1 MKSIIVAMDRN
12 NAIGFENDLPWGRG
26 LKDDMAHFAK
36 TTRGKTVIMGRKTF
50 ESIGS
55 KPLPDRQNI
64 VVTSQPTGVAGVQ
77 SALSLESAY
86 ALARYDIFVIG
97 GGQIYAAAGDD
108 MDQLIVTHVGA
119 KFPAATVF
127 FPEIDRERWRE
138 VSREQHKADER
149 NSYGFDISLYRSYSS
164 ITPHNASENN
174 TSSSVAI

>member
-64 VVTSQPTGVAGVQ
+64 VVTSKPTGVAGVQ
-77 SALSLESAY
+77 SALSLEAAY

-97 GGQIYAAAGDD
+97 GGQIYAAAMDA
-108 MDQLIVTHVGA
+108 MDQLIVTHVDA
-119 KFPAATVF
+119 EFPEATVF
-127 FPEIDRERWRE
+127 FPEIDRTKWQE
-138 VSREQHKADER
+138 VSREHHEADER
-149 NSYGFDISLYRSYSS
+149 NSYGFDITKYQRLTSL
-164 ITPHNASENN
+164 
-174 TSSSVAI
+174 

>member
-1 MKSIIVAMDRN
+1 MKSIIVAMDKN

-64 VVTSQPTGVAGVQ
+64 VVTSRPTGVVGVQ
-77 SALSLESAY
+77 SALSLEAAY

-97 GGQIYAAAGDD
+97 GGQLYTAALDD
-108 MDQLIVTHVGA
+108 MDQLIVTYVNA
-119 KFPAATVF
+119 EFPEATVF
-127 FPEIDRERWRE
+127 FPEINRGKWQE
-138 VSREQHKADER
+138 VSREHHKADER
-149 NSYGFDISLYRSYSS
+149 NSYSFDMVIY
-164 ITPHNASENN
+164 N
-174 TSSSVAI
+174 

>member
-1 MKSIIVAMDRN
+1 MKSIIVAMDKN

-26 LKDDMAHFAK
+26 LKDDMTHFAK

-64 VVTSQPTGVAGVQ
+64 VVTSKPTGVAGVQ
-77 SALSLESAY
+77 SALSLEAAY

-97 GGQIYAAAGDD
+97 GGQLYTAALDD
-108 MDQLIVTHVGA
+108 MDQLIVTYVDVE
-119 KFPAATVF
+119 FPEATVF

-149 NSYGFDISLYRSYSS
+149 NSYGFDITKYQRLTSL
-164 ITPHNASENN
+164 
-174 TSSSVAI
+174 